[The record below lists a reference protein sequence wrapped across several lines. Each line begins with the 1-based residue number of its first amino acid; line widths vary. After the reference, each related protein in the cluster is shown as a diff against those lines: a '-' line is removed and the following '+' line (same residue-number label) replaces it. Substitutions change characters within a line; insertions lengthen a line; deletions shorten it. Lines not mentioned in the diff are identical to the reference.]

1 MKDRIGKRMVE
12 DAEKQG
18 RIKPGD
24 TLIEAT
30 SGNTGIG
37 LALTGAVRG
46 YNVIITLPEKMSQE
60 KSDVLAALGAKI
72 IRTPTEA
79 NFADEDSHIGVARQL
94 NLDIPNSHI
103 LDQYINPGNCLAHY
117 DETAEEMWDQCDG
130 KMDYVVISAGTGGAA
145 TGIARKLKEKNPNI
159 VIVGVDPD
167 GSILAIPEEL
177 NKSGIHSYKVEGIG
191 YDFIPKNCDQT
202 VVDKWVKSYDN
213 SSFEYARRL
222 IKEEGLLCGGSAG
235 CVMKAALDI
244 AKDLPEDKRVVCLF
258 VDSVRN
264 YITKFVNDDW
274 MLENG
279 FMENEEYDKKHFSNT
294 KYYGE
299 DKLVKDIDITKV
311 IPMDSKASVKETL
324 ESFKLYKTE
333 CVSLN

>member
-1 MKDRIGKRMVE
+1 MKDRIGKRMIE

-37 LALTGAVRG
+37 IALSGAVKG

-72 IRTPTEA
+72 IRTPTQA
-79 NFADEDSHIGVARQL
+79 NFDDVDSHIGVARQL
-94 NLDIPNSHI
+94 NVEIPNSHI
-103 LDQYINPGNCLAHY
+103 LDQYINPGNSMVHY
-117 DETAEEMWDQCDG
+117 DETAQEMWDQCDG
-130 KMDYVVISAGTGGAA
+130 KIDYVIVSAGTGGAA
-145 TGIARKLKEKNPNI
+145 TGIGRKLKELNPNI

-167 GSILAIPEEL
+167 GSILAVPEEL
-177 NKSGIHSYKVEGIG
+177 NKNGIHSYNVEGIG
-191 YDFIPKNCDQT
+191 YDFIPKNCDQE
-202 VVDKWVKSYDN
+202 VVDKWVKSEDR

-222 IKEEGLLCGGSAG
+222 IKEEGLLCGGSCG

-244 AKDLPEDKRVVCLF
+244 ARDLPEDKRVVCLF

-274 MLENG
+274 MLENQ
-279 FMENEEYDKKHFSNT
+279 FLDQEEYDKKYFSET
-294 KYYGE
+294 KYYGD
-299 DKLVKDIDITKV
+299 DKLVKDIGIVKV
-311 IPMDSKASVKETL
+311 KAMSPESTVKETL
-324 ESFKLYKTE
+324 EEFKNSKVE
-333 CVSLN
+333 CVRL